1 MIKERSC
8 GAVIYR
14 ETADGVEIL
23 LQRHKN
29 GGHWSYAKGH
39 VEGDETDEQT
49 ALREIREE
57 TGLEVELFTDFRE
70 VNTFSPREGV
80 IKDVIYFAARAAAD
94 AKIIAQEEE
103 VLDICWLTPKKAI
116 ELLTFESDK
125 IICEKFLSWLKNK
138 D

>member
-14 ETADGVEIL
+14 ETPAGIEIL

-29 GGHWSYAKGH
+29 GGHWAYAKGH

-57 TGLEVELFTDFRE
+57 TGLTVELFTDFRE
-70 VNTFSPREGV
+70 VSTFSPKPGV
-80 IKDVIYFAARAAAD
+80 MKDVIYFAAKAD
-94 AKIIAQEEE
+94 TTAQTTAQQEE
-103 VLDICWLTPKKAI
+103 VLDIEWLPPQKAL
-116 ELLTFESDK
+116 ERFTFPADK
-125 IICEKFLSWLKNK
+125 AICEKFLNWLSSK
-138 D
+138 